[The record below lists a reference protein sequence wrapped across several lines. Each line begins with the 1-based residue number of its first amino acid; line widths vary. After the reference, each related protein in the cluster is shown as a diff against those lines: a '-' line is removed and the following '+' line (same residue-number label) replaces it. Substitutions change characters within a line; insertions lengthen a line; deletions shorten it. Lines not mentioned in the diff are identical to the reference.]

1 MHRLATIIL
10 FISFIG
16 QTFNQ
21 GFYYISYL
29 VDQADYISKCENKA
43 RPEMKCNGKCLLMK
57 KIIELEK
64 KNQGPAPEM
73 KLADKS
79 EVLSSKSW
87 YATYTPVY
95 INITKQHYVLHNIGA
110 PVDQSF
116 SFFHPPCIC

>member
-1 MHRLATIIL
+1 VHRLATLIL
-10 FISFIG
+10 LISFIG

-29 VDQADYISKCENKA
+29 VDKADYIAKCENRA
-43 RPEMKCNGKCLLMK
+43 RPEMKCNGKCQLMK

-73 KLADKS
+73 KLAEKT

-87 YATYTPVY
+87 YTAYIPVY
-95 INITKQHYVLHNIGA
+95 INITKQHFVIHNIGM

-116 SFFHPPCIC
+116 SFFHPPSI